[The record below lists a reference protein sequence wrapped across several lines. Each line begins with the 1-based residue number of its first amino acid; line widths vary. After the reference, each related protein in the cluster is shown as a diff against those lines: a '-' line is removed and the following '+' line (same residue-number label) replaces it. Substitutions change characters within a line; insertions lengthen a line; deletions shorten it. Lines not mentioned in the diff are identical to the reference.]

1 MYYSSPVISL
11 GGEKMPLY
19 EYRCR
24 RCRSRL
30 EMLQRV
36 NEQPLKTCPKCGGE
50 LERLVSPAAI
60 RFKGS
65 GWYVTDYG
73 RANQGNSQSSGN
85 GKDREAHSKE
95 SEPAAPKTTKEAS
108 PSKPDSSD

>member
-1 MYYSSPVISL
+1 
-11 GGEKMPLY
+11 MPLY

-50 LERLVSPAAI
+50 LEKLVSPAAI
-60 RFKGS
+60 RFKGT
-65 GWYVTDYG
+65 GWYITDYS
-73 RANQGNSQSSGN
+73 RPNQGNDQSPSGN
-85 GKDREAHSKE
+85 GKDREARSNE
-95 SEPAAPKTTKEAS
+95 SGPAAPKTTTEAS
-108 PSKPDSSD
+108 SSKPDSSD